1 MLRGWAAR
9 WRLGE
14 AVRAHGRE
22 GGGEGASVRASSSRA
37 LSLSSRLLPWQVAA
51 RLQRHECVGAVKQKC
66 RGGGRRNCGT
76 RTLDGDLPR
85 RRKWVMSFLEA
96 LDPPSPHR
104 EKRPPPQTNG
114 DLRSSLPTP
123 YCGLL
128 DPALV
133 AVCDLS
139 LGRVCVC
146 ARAWCASHLSLAH
159 SLSLSPPHTLPLLAR
174 PLSKPMRC
182 PPLPLRSR
190 LLLAALLLVARAA
203 GALGVASAA
212 EPRAAEPR
220 TSRQLQIT
228 PQEKRSQNVQKVD
241 DALDAVKDIVP
252 PNPFLTP
259 P

>member
-104 EKRPPPQTNG
+104 EKRPPPRQTATYG
-114 DLRSSLPTP
+114 HHSLS
-123 YCGLL
+123 LV

-139 LGRVCVC
+139 LGRVCCVC
-146 ARAWCASHLSLAH
+146 ARVVRVASLPR
-159 SLSLSPPHTLPLLAR
+159 SLSLSLRHTLS
-174 PLSKPMRC
+174 LSLSSRDLSRNMRC

>member
-1 MLRGWAAR
+1 M
-9 WRLGE
+9 
-14 AVRAHGRE
+14 
-22 GGGEGASVRASSSRA
+22 
-37 LSLSSRLLPWQVAA
+37 
-51 RLQRHECVGAVKQKC
+51 
-66 RGGGRRNCGT
+66 RNSYF
-76 RTLDGDLPR
+76 R
-85 RRKWVMSFLEA
+85 RRSPKKAQMGNELFGSVG
-96 LDPPSPHR
+96 PPLSPQR
-104 EKRPPPQTNG
+104 KETPPQTNG

-139 LGRVCVC
+139 LGRVCCVC
-146 ARAWCASHLSLAH
+146 ARVVRVASLPR
-159 SLSLSPPHTLPLLAR
+159 SLSLSLRHTLS
-174 PLSKPMRC
+174 LSLSSRDLSRNMRC

>member
-51 RLQRHECVGAVKQKC
+51 RLQRHECVGAVKQNV
-66 RGGGRRNCGT
+66 GGGRNCGT

-139 LGRVCVC
+139 LGRVCCVC
-146 ARAWCASHLSLAH
+146 ARVVRVASLPR
-159 SLSLSPPHTLPLLAR
+159 SLSLSLRHTLS
-174 PLSKPMRC
+174 LSLSSRDLSRNMRC

>member
-159 SLSLSPPHTLPLLAR
+159 SLSLSLRHTLSLSSRDLSRNRCAARRCRYARASSWRRCCWWLERRERSVWRALPSLVLPSLAH
-174 PLSKPMRC
+174 LASS
-182 PPLPLRSR
+182 RSR
-190 LLLAALLLVARAA
+190 RRRSARRM
-203 GALGVASAA
+203 SKKWTT
-212 EPRAAEPR
+212 RS
-220 TSRQLQIT
+220 TQSRISS
-228 PQEKRSQNVQKVD
+228 P
-241 DALDAVKDIVP
+241 
-252 PNPFLTP
+252 LTP
-259 P
+259 S